1 MTSPNEQKS
10 DGPSAPSAEGPAEG
24 LFTRSRVIGLIAGP
38 LVGLIVYLLMPDMP
52 LPLAEGEDEAVV
64 SANGRTVA
72 AITAFI
78 AIWWATEA
86 IPIPATSLLP
96 LVLFP
101 VMLDGTPIKDVS
113 SSYGSDIIFLFMG
126 GFMLALAMQKW
137 NLHKRIALTI
147 VSKVGSNSA
156 GLIGGFMI
164 ATGFI
169 TMWVSNTATAVMML
183 PVGLSVITVLTR
195 FRDGRTDANFATA
208 LMLGIAYASSIG
220 SVATIIGTPPN
231 VLMVGYLAETHDITI
246 GFGQWMLAGVPLAAV
261 FLLIAWFVLIKVFPP
276 GAEKVEGAQELIG
289 SELAGMGPM
298 SRGEKGVSL
307 VFALAALSWIL
318 IPILARSEGVGG
330 ALPWLADVSDAGI
343 AMTVAVVLFLVPI
356 DRRGTRLLD
365 WATAVQLPWGVLLL
379 FGGGLAISAQFTASG
394 LSAWIGGR
402 VSVLTEIPLWVLILV
417 VTALVLF
424 LTELTSNTATAAT
437 FLPILGGV
445 AMGMD
450 MDVLTLVVPVALAAS
465 MAFMLPVATPPNA
478 IVFGTGHVRIGEMI
492 RGGLWLN
499 LIALAL
505 ILGAMYALFS
515 WALGITL

>member
-1 MTSPNEQKS
+1 MASPNEQKT
-10 DGPSAPSAEGPAEG
+10 DGGAPATGATAEGV
-24 LFTRSRVIGLIAGP
+24 FTRARVIGLIAGP
-38 LVGLIVYLLMPDMP
+38 LVGLLVYLLMPDMP
-52 LPLAEGEDEAVV
+52 LPLVEGEDEAVV

-72 AITAFI
+72 AVTAFI

-86 IPIPATSLLP
+86 IPIPVTSLLP

-101 VMLDGTPIKDVS
+101 VMLEGTPIKDVA
-113 SSYGSDIIFLFMG
+113 SSYGSDTIFLFMG

-137 NLHKRIALTI
+137 DLHKRIALTI

-156 GLIGGFMI
+156 GLIGGFML

-183 PVGLSVITVLTR
+183 PVGLSVITVLTQ
-195 FRDGRTDANFATA
+195 FRKGRTDANFATA
-208 LMLGIAYASSIG
+208 LMLGIAYAASIG

-231 VLMVGYLAETHDITI
+231 VLMVGYLSDTHGITI

-261 FLLIAWFVLIKVFPP
+261 FLLLAWFVLIKVFPP
-276 GAEKVEGAQELIG
+276 QAKRVEGAQETIRA
-289 SELAGMGPM
+289 ELAGMGSM

-307 VFALAALSWIL
+307 VFALAALSWIF
-318 IPILARSEGVGG
+318 IPILAGTESVGG
-330 ALPWLADVSDAGI
+330 ALPWLANISDAGI
-343 AMTVAVVLFLVPI
+343 AMTVAVVLFLVPV
-356 DRRGTRLLD
+356 DRQGTRLLD
-365 WATAVQLPWGVLLL
+365 WETAVRLPWGVLLL

-394 LSAWIGGR
+394 LSAWIGGQ
-402 VSVLTEIPLWVLILV
+402 VSALAGVPVWVLILV
-417 VTALVLF
+417 AAALVLF

-505 ILGAMYALFS
+505 VLGAMYALFS